1 MKGFDEFNIIPFSKE
16 YQEETKKLI
25 LEGIKE
31 YVGEIN
37 INFNK
42 DLNNIEEQY
51 KDGKFLL
58 AIHKE
63 KLIGTGALIYNGEF
77 GQIVRMSVDK
87 NYRNL
92 GIGKKLLDE
101 LIEHALKNNTKK
113 IIVETTNNWKN
124 AINFYKSYG
133 FKFLH
138 YKDDDIYFY
147 LDIK

>member
-1 MKGFDEFNIIPFSKE
+1 MKSADEINIITFSKE
-16 YQEETKKLI
+16 YQEEAKKLI

-51 KDGKFLL
+51 KEGQFLL

-101 LIEHALKNNTKK
+101 LIEHASKNDTRK
-113 IIVETTNNWKN
+113 IIVETTKDWES
-124 AINFYKSYG
+124 AANFYKKHG

-138 YKDDDIYFY
+138 HKDDDIYFY

>member
-1 MKGFDEFNIIPFSKE
+1 MKKADEINIIPFTKE
-16 YQEETKKLI
+16 YQEEAKKLI
-25 LEGIKE
+25 LKGIKE

-51 KDGKFLL
+51 KDGQFLL

-63 KLIGTGALIYNGEF
+63 KLIGTGALIYSGET

-92 GIGKKLLDE
+92 GVGKKLLDG
-101 LIEHALKNNTKK
+101 LIKHALESNTKK
-113 IIVETTNNWKN
+113 IIVETTKDWES
-124 AINFYKSYG
+124 AVNFYKKYG

>member
-16 YQEETKKLI
+16 YQEEAKKLI

-42 DLNNIEEQY
+42 DLDNIEEQY
-51 KDGKFLL
+51 KDGQFLL
-58 AIHKE
+58 VIHKE
-63 KLIGTGALIYNGEF
+63 KLIGTGALIYNGEI
-77 GQIVRMSVDK
+77 GQIVRMSIDK
-87 NYRNL
+87 SYRHL

-101 LIEHALKNNTKK
+101 LIEHASKNNTKK

>member
-1 MKGFDEFNIIPFSKE
+1 MKMVDEINIITFSKE
-16 YQEETKKLI
+16 YQEGAKKLI

-51 KDGKFLL
+51 KDGQFLL

-63 KLIGTGALIYNGEF
+63 KLIGTGALIYNGEI

-92 GIGKKLLDE
+92 GIGKKLLDK
-101 LIEHALKNNTKK
+101 LIENALKSNTKK
-113 IIVETTNNWKN
+113 ILVETTKDWES
-124 AINFYKSYG
+124 AVNFYKKYG
-133 FKFLH
+133 FKFLY

>member
-1 MKGFDEFNIIPFSKE
+1 MVDEINIITFSKE
-16 YQEETKKLI
+16 YQEEAKNLI
-25 LEGIKE
+25 LEGIRE

-37 INFNK
+37 INFNN

-51 KDGKFLL
+51 KDGQFLL

-63 KLIGTGALIYNGEF
+63 KLIGTGALIYNGET

-92 GIGKKLLDE
+92 GIGKKLLDG
-101 LIEHALKNNTKK
+101 LIKHALESNTKK
-113 IIVETTNNWKN
+113 IIVETTKHWES
-124 AINFYKSYG
+124 AVNFYKKYG
-133 FKFLH
+133 FKFLR

>member
-1 MKGFDEFNIIPFSKE
+1 MVDEINIITFSKE
-16 YQEETKKLI
+16 YQEEAKKLI

-37 INFNK
+37 INFNN
-42 DLNNIEEQY
+42 DLNDIEEQY
-51 KDGKFLL
+51 KDGQFLL

-63 KLIGTGALIYNGEF
+63 KLIGTGALICNGET

-92 GIGKKLLDE
+92 GIGKKLLDK

-113 IIVETTNNWKN
+113 ILVETTKDWES
-124 AINFYKSYG
+124 AVNFYKKYG

>member
-1 MKGFDEFNIIPFSKE
+1 MKMVDEINIITFSKE
-16 YQEETKKLI
+16 YQEEAKKLI

-37 INFNK
+37 INFNE

-51 KDGKFLL
+51 KDGQFLL

-63 KLIGTGALIYNGEF
+63 KLIGTGALIYNGET

-92 GIGKKLLDE
+92 GIGKKLLDK
-101 LIEHALKNNTKK
+101 LIEHALKSNTKK
-113 IIVETTNNWKN
+113 ILVETTKDWES
-124 AINFYKSYG
+124 AVNFYKKYG
-133 FKFLH
+133 FKFLN